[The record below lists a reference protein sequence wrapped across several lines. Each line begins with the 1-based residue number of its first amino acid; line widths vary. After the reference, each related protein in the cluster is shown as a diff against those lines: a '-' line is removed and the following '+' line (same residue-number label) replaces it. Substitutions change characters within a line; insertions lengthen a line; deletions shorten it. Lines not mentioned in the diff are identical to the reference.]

1 MKFKVLLPTILVC
14 AFSIGAFSQTP
25 FARLAQNMPDY
36 SLDDQ
41 DVPQR
46 TIVHS
51 GNSEITGSLG
61 IGVDI
66 PNNHNYGADTFVLA
80 ENNLRIYFWDTS
92 TTGAFPSND
101 WRLTANDQNN
111 GGANYFSIDD
121 VTAGNVP
128 FRVQAGSGNNAL
140 VLSSNG
146 GNVGLGT
153 ANPVLELQITDGDT
167 PGIRLE
173 QDLSGGYPAH
183 TWDVAAN
190 ETNFFIRDVTNAS
203 ALPFR
208 IQGNTQG
215 GALTIGSVGNVGIGL
230 NTNSG
235 FSNPNASVE
244 LRANNKGLQLNRLTN
259 AQRTALGTALGAG
272 QVGVIV
278 YDTEDQQLYTWD
290 GTTWNGGLVDTDNQ
304 TIDVFQLNGN
314 NLELSLEDDGVATQT
329 VDLSSYLDNTDNQVA
344 DVFQLNGNNL
354 ELSLEDDGVAT
365 QTVDLSSYL
374 DNTDNQVADVFQLN
388 GNNLELSL
396 EDDGVATQTVDL
408 SGYLD
413 NTDNQNI
420 SGSGLAGN
428 ILTIGISGG
437 TSEDVDLSVFNNPGT
452 DDQQISL
459 SGNILNL
466 EDGGSVD
473 LSGYLDNTDNQNISG
488 SGLAGNIL
496 TIGISGGTSE
506 DVDLSVFNNPGTDDQ
521 QISLSGNILN
531 LEDGGSVDLSGYLDN
546 TDNQNIIEFSLTGTT
561 LKLQIE
567 NANFI
572 QVDLA
577 SILIPLQVENA
588 NQQIQIDDL
597 IARVEFLESCAC
609 QLPVDDFTDP
619 NSPYLFQ
626 NAPNPYS
633 EITNI
638 RYYIPFEFNKA
649 EIVLTTT
656 TGQILKRIPIN
667 QVGEGSVDFSRS
679 GLSSGV
685 YLYTLYLDG
694 KRIDTKRMLIE

>member
-408 SGYLD
+408 SSYLDNTDNQVADVFQLNGNNLELSLEDDGVATQTVDLSGYLD

-521 QISLSGNILN
+521 QIS
-531 LEDGGSVDLSGYLDN
+531 
-546 TDNQNIIEFSLTGTT
+546 
-561 LKLQIE
+561 
-567 NANFI
+567 
-572 QVDLA
+572 
-577 SILIPLQVENA
+577 
-588 NQQIQIDDL
+588 
-597 IARVEFLESCAC
+597 
-609 QLPVDDFTDP
+609 
-619 NSPYLFQ
+619 
-626 NAPNPYS
+626 
-633 EITNI
+633 
-638 RYYIPFEFNKA
+638 
-649 EIVLTTT
+649 
-656 TGQILKRIPIN
+656 
-667 QVGEGSVDFSRS
+667 
-679 GLSSGV
+679 
-685 YLYTLYLDG
+685 
-694 KRIDTKRMLIE
+694 

>member
-365 QTVDLSSYL
+365 QTVDLS
-374 DNTDNQVADVFQLN
+374 
-388 GNNLELSL
+388 
-396 EDDGVATQTVDL
+396 
-408 SGYLD
+408 GYLD

>member
-365 QTVDLSSYL
+365 QTVDLS
-374 DNTDNQVADVFQLN
+374 
-388 GNNLELSL
+388 
-396 EDDGVATQTVDL
+396 
-408 SGYLD
+408 
-413 NTDNQNI
+413 
-420 SGSGLAGN
+420 
-428 ILTIGISGG
+428 
-437 TSEDVDLSVFNNPGT
+437 
-452 DDQQISL
+452 
-459 SGNILNL
+459 
-466 EDGGSVD
+466 
-473 LSGYLDNTDNQNISG
+473 GYLDNTDNQNISG